1 MQSNLRDLIT
11 IDRRS
16 TIHYDIQLKE
26 NIKSLILDQ
35 TYGYNTKLPSVAK
48 LAKRLNLD
56 EEVVL
61 SSYQMLINERYITL
75 TQDNIFQISFFEL
88 TNYFFDRNTAVY
100 DAIKALGLNPSIECL
115 EKKVLKLKKEK
126 IESMGFDS
134 KKGNKFFYINR
145 IYKGD
150 NQPIMLLENYIP
162 LDVFPDIAEKFKG
175 DEPLND
181 YLIKHYGIRA
191 EISKRITKAVN
202 MPKKVA
208 QLLHERKNAASFHSK
223 NHLYDKYDRLIDFSQ
238 SYTICSYYFQ
248 ALIDREEMNSYFP
261 EKVSL

>member
-1 MQSNLRDLIT
+1 MQSNLMDLIT

-26 NIKSLILDQ
+26 NIKSLVLDQ
-35 TYGYNTKLPSVAK
+35 TYGYNTKLPTVK
-48 LAKRLNLD
+48 ELAKHLNLD
-56 EEVVL
+56 EELVL
-61 SSYQMLINERYITL
+61 SSYKMLVNERYISL
-75 TQDNIFQISFFEL
+75 TKENVFHISFFEL

-100 DAIKALGLNPSIECL
+100 DAIKALGLHPSIECL
-115 EKKVLKLKKEK
+115 DRKVFKLKKEK
-126 IESMGFDS
+126 IESLGFDP

-150 NQPIMLLENYIP
+150 DQPIMLLENYIP
-162 LDVFPDIAEKFKG
+162 LDIFPDIAEKFKG
-175 DEPLND
+175 DEPLNA
-181 YLIKHYGIRA
+181 YLIEHYGIRA
-191 EISKRITKAVN
+191 EISKRITKAIN

-208 QLLHERKNAASFHSK
+208 ALLHERKNAASLHST

-248 ALIDREEMNSYFP
+248 ALIERDEMNTYFP
-261 EKVSL
+261 EKIKL